1 MQLKEYQ
8 EKSKRTMNMD
18 LEKREALSNMIFG
31 ITGETGEVVDLFKKH
46 LFQGHDLDI
55 QHLKEELGDV
65 MFYMVNLCNLIGV
78 QMEDIIEGNHNKL
91 LKRYPDG
98 FSEEA
103 SIKRE
108 DAKEEENIHDR

>member
-78 QMEDIIEGNHNKL
+78 QMEDVIEGNYNKL
-91 LKRYPDG
+91 LKRYPEG
-98 FSEEA
+98 FDVEK
-103 SIKRE
+103 SINRGGK
-108 DAKEEENIHDR
+108 

>member
-1 MQLKEYQ
+1 MQLREYQ

-78 QMEDIIEGNHNKL
+78 QMEDVIEGNYNKL
-91 LKRYPDG
+91 LKRYPEG
-98 FSEEA
+98 FDVEK
-103 SIKRE
+103 SINRGGK
-108 DAKEEENIHDR
+108 